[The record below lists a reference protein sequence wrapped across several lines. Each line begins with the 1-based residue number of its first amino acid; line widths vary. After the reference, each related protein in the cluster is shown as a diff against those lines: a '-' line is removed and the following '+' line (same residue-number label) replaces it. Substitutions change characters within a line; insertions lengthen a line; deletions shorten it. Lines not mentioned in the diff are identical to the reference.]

1 MVSIWGEVASLYI
14 WEHLTSE
21 QHLKTNS
28 ITPSYTI
35 SFSPFPTSSLSSDQ
49 ADVEFL
55 ISPQQVTLVKMQSKA
70 SFNISRQNVTQN
82 INICRKHK
90 FDLLTLIWLML
101 YITFVDKMQEELEM
115 SGINSFGL

>member
-1 MVSIWGEVASLYI
+1 MVSIWGEVALYI

-35 SFSPFPTSSLSSDQ
+35 SFSPFPTSSLSSNQ

-82 INICRKHK
+82 INICRKHN